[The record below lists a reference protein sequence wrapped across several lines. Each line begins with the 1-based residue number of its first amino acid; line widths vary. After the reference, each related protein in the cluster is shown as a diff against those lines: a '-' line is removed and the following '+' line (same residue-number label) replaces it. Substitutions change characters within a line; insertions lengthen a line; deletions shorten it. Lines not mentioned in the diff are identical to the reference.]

1 MLHLMPSINRN
12 IELTDYQLAELFG
25 WASFNASTPS
35 QSNWF
40 MVCKGLSFPLLVCS
54 TNFFNILLQNPDNKR
69 TEYSETWS
77 QLTFKPS
84 SKQASMYGFEATYIY
99 TQFAVDEP
107 YEHMLARL
115 WMSDCYET
123 AHCVDH
129 SVLPYCLVRT
139 GIGGVVAPS
148 PRCERAASHT

>member
-1 MLHLMPSINRN
+1 
-12 IELTDYQLAELFG
+12 
-25 WASFNASTPS
+25 
-35 QSNWF
+35 
-40 MVCKGLSFPLLVCS
+40 
-54 TNFFNILLQNPDNKR
+54 
-69 TEYSETWS
+69 
-77 QLTFKPS
+77 
-84 SKQASMYGFEATYIY
+84 MYGFEATYIY

-107 YEHMLARL
+107 YEHVLARL

-123 AHCVDH
+123 ARGVDH